1 MADPQLVEDIVHALD
16 MPPPGGSTKRRPVH
30 TVGVGA
36 TGYFVPSPVA
46 SDYCVAEHFQP
57 KDDGTPVNVD
67 VRFSNGMGFEAERDG
82 WSDVR
87 GMAVRFYLANDQST
101 DLVSMTLPVFFAPT
115 PETFL
120 EFARNARPQPCT
132 IQTPWQKIK
141 QFLRLEL
148 PIQDPYPGQ
157 TERPNEGANAY
168 ANDHYWAQPAVLN
181 ASFIGAPVSYVRA
194 PYHAV
199 HTFVVTD
206 KNKEKRYVRF
216 TWAPVAGVLN
226 TNPLEPPKNQYLR
239 KDLEDR
245 LANGTER
252 FVLMMQIGET
262 GDDFKDSTRQWPPHR
277 KRVIMGT
284 LTLVDAPKGRDDY
297 FEKLSFNPWHLTR
310 GIDPSDDP
318 VLRIRKDVYKYSSER
333 RGGFGCPFHGK
344 GDQS

>member
-115 PETFL
+115 PEIFL

-277 KRVIMGT
+277 KRIIMGT